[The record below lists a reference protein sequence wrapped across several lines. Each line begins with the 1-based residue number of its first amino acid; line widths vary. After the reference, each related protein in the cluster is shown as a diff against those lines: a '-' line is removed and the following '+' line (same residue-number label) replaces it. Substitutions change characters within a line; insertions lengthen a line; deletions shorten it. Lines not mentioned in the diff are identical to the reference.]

1 MTNTLV
7 VVIINQSNPDVLL
20 TLWRGGRKNDPSRV
34 LIGSWELGANHSV
47 SCSAPA
53 FDSQLEQQAP
63 RLNKKGSSSLVK
75 GLKMMLY
82 IYTFAKR
89 INTQQADE

>member
-20 TLWRGGRKNDPSRV
+20 TLWRGGRKNDLSRV

-47 SCSAPA
+47 LCSAPA

-63 RLNKKGSSSLVK
+63 RLNKKGSSLVK
-75 GLKMMLY
+75 GLKTMLY